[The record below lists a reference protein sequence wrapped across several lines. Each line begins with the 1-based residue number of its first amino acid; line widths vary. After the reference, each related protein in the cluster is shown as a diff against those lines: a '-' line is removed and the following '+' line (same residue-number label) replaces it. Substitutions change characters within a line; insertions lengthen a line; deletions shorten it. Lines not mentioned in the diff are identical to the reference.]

1 MDAAASSL
9 IVLEIFCILTVGTYF
24 YGQVNIVNLS
34 EYPMLFV
41 CVWPIALEHV
51 KNLTFINYIPL

>member
-24 YGQVNIVNLS
+24 YGQVNIVNLI
-34 EYPMLFV
+34 EYPMLFA
-41 CVWPIALEHV
+41 CV
-51 KNLTFINYIPL
+51 TG